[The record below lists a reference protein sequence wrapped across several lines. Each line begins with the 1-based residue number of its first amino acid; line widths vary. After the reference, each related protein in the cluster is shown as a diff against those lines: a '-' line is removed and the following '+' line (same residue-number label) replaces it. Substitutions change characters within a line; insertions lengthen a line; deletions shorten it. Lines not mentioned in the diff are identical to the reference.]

1 MDTEFLK
8 PYTNKEID
16 LGFCGSRLRFAASQS
31 LFSSHR
37 IDTGTRHLLRTLE
50 EIDLQ
55 HLRKALD
62 LGCGYG
68 PLGISL
74 AKAAPNSHVDLV
86 DRDALAVAFAQHN
99 TALNRLSNTRTY
111 GSLGYDEVVDRDF
124 DLIASNIPGK
134 AGERVIRSLLLDA
147 RAYLAEDG
155 RVAIVIV
162 NPLDEM
168 VRDVLAQ
175 PDIEVLLHQTESAH
189 TVIHYRFTSPRA
201 ETGVPGA
208 WERGIYDR
216 DTLTFLLDEFAIP
229 MKTVFGLPEFDTLGY
244 DSILAFKSLQ
254 DLSQQEF
261 KRICVFNPR
270 QGLLPIILWRR
281 YEPQQIALVGRDLLA
296 IRAASLN
303 LGDHGVPSRA
313 ITRHHQ
319 VPLLPTAPAPDL
331 AVGFLRDD
339 EGPEAIEAE
348 LLQAAEVL
356 RPGTEALIIGGS
368 TPITRVLKSRAI
380 DKAYQAVKRRRSK
393 GNSTA
398 ILQRR

>member
-1 MDTEFLK
+1 MDKDFLK

-16 LGFCGSRLRFAASQS
+16 LGFSGSRLRFAASQS

-50 EIDLQ
+50 ETDIQ
-55 HLRKALD
+55 HIQKALD

-74 AKAAPNSHVDLV
+74 AQAVPKSHIDLV

-99 TALNRLSNTRTY
+99 AALHELSNTRAY
-111 GSLGYDEVVDRDF
+111 GSLGYDDAVDRDF
-124 DLIASNIPGK
+124 DLIVSNIPGK

-168 VRDVLAQ
+168 VGDALAQ
-175 PDIEVLLHQTESAH
+175 PDIEVLLHRTESAH

-201 ETGVPGA
+201 GSDVVGA

-216 DTLTFLLDEFAIP
+216 DALTFLLDELTIP
-229 MKTVFGLPEFDTLGY
+229 MKTVVGLPEFDTLGY
-244 DSILAFKSLQ
+244 DTILAFKALQ
-254 DLSQQEF
+254 DLSQRDFE
-261 KRICVFNPR
+261 RISVFNPR
-270 QGLLPIILWRR
+270 QGLLPIVLWRR
-281 YEPQQIALVGRDLLA
+281 YEPRQMALVGRDLLA
-296 IRAASLN
+296 LKTASLN
-303 LGDHGVPSRA
+303 LSNHSMPEHA
-313 ITRHHQ
+313 ITCHHQ
-319 VPLLPTAPAPDL
+319 VPLLPAIPSPDL
-331 AVGFLRDD
+331 VVGFLRDD

-348 LLQAAEVL
+348 LIQAGAQL
-356 RPGTEALIIGGS
+356 KPGTEALIIGGS
-368 TPITRVLKSRAI
+368 TPITRVLKSQAI
-380 DKAYQAVKRRRSK
+380 NRIYQAVKRRRGK